1 MISYHK
7 GDLLESGCEIIAHQ
21 VNLQGVMGGGLA
33 KQIAEK
39 YPLCEIRYKEY
50 IEIMNKL
57 DCNLLGEVFY
67 YSFKGK
73 RPIIANCFTQDE
85 DFTTNYSAL
94 RYCFNNIKDFMIACG
109 YKTISAPKNYGCG
122 IAHGDWQKVEQI
134 FKDIFESEEKVNFQ
148 IWELVQA

>member
-7 GDLLESGCEIIAHQ
+7 GDLLESQCDIIAHQ

-33 KQIAEK
+33 RQIAEK

-50 IEIMNKL
+50 IGIKNKL

-73 RPIIANCFTQDE
+73 NPIIANCFTQNE

-94 RYCFNNIKDFMIACG
+94 RYCFNNIKNFMMARE
-109 YKTISAPKNYGCG
+109 YKTLGVPVGYGSTIANGNKNIIEEIINY
-122 IAHGDWQKVEQI
+122 I
-134 FKDIFESEEKVNFQ
+134 FQNEE
-148 IWELVQA
+148 IELQWWKYDK